1 MKDIWYALD
10 YQDRRINKLIE
21 ENQEYKDRLKYTE
34 KRVDVEIKDIKNQI
48 SGLQSSM
55 ESVIDIVKVSKFW
68 LTLGLSSP
76 IWAAQAGNYEKE
88 YKSWLA
94 KVLHWHVHEV

>member
-55 ESVIDIVKVSKFW
+55 ESVIDIVKVSKFR
-68 LTLGLSSP
+68 
-76 IWAAQAGNYEKE
+76 
-88 YKSWLA
+88 
-94 KVLHWHVHEV
+94 